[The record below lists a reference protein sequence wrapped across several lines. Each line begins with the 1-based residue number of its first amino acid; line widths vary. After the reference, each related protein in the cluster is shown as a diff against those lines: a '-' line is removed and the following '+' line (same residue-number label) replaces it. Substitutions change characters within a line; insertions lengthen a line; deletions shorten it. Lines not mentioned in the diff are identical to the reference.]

1 MLGRRKKTGA
11 QVMRDITE
19 NITTRIGKRS
29 LPIVFF
35 SKIGIVLFS
44 ISILVG
50 FYGFASRMS
59 DISKK
64 EYNIEKLQ
72 NEYQDMKAD
81 LERKQMLKLAL
92 IDDPL
97 TIEAV
102 ARRYGMSKKD
112 EKIFYFVD

>member
-1 MLGRRKKTGA
+1 MLGRRRKTGA
-11 QVMRDITE
+11 QVMRNITE
-19 NITTRIGKRS
+19 NITTRIGGRS

-35 SKIGIVLFS
+35 GKIGIVLFS

-50 FYGFASRMS
+50 IYGLASRMS

-72 NEYQDMKAD
+72 NEYQYMKDD
-81 LERKQMLKLAL
+81 LEKKQKLKLAL
-92 IDDPL
+92 IDDTL

-102 ARRYGMSKKD
+102 ARSYGMSKKG